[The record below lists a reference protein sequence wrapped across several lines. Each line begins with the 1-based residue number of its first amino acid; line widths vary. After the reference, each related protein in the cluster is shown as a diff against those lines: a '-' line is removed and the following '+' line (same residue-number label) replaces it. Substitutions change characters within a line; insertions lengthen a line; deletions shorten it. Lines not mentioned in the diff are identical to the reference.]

1 VGSNVFHCAV
11 AFGRF
16 VEALRPDLQ
25 AALVVNDGVRDAA
38 PAQADVAERIA
49 AVGRVLAAVD
59 ESLRSGD
66 RIITGLVVQ
75 VPVASRDEAVA
86 DLGVLGR
93 VALTIA

>member
-1 VGSNVFHCAV
+1 
-11 AFGRF
+11 
-16 VEALRPDLQ
+16 
-25 AALVVNDGVRDAA
+25 VRDAA